1 MSYLARSG
9 VLTQTTAIENGV
21 FAETAALF
29 RGRLACS
36 ARFSATL
43 RIAERLCFV
52 ARGRAHGTEGALV
65 AVRDGHQGEG
75 GDGTRAPSNSRSA
88 PARRVS
94 ETRLTSASS
103 ASGGWPG
110 GHRSSQCRC
119 ASGRGR
125 PTYLVGA
132 VGRAWPPTTPFHE
145 RRDRCERHFDV
156 GDLRGLPGALA
167 KIWRGC
173 PTRSVGRRT
182 PGPFGSGLATPPPG
196 NWLAVANGQARS
208 IARFTRRGMCASGS
222 SCRRNT

>member
-1 MSYLARSG
+1 MVSSRKRQHCFAG
-9 VLTQTTAIENGV
+9 VWRAFGV
-21 FAETAALF
+21 QCPIF
-29 RGRLACS
+29 RNITVREKAGPR
-36 ARFSATL
+36 
-43 RIAERLCFV
+43 

-65 AVRDGHQGEG
+65 AGRDGHQGEG

-88 PARRVS
+88 AARRVS

-182 PGPFGSGLATPPPG
+182 PGPCGSGPAVSRDASARELAGGRERTGRLIKSSTPCKKSLDEPKRYY
-196 NWLAVANGQARS
+196 L
-208 IARFTRRGMCASGS
+208 
-222 SCRRNT
+222 